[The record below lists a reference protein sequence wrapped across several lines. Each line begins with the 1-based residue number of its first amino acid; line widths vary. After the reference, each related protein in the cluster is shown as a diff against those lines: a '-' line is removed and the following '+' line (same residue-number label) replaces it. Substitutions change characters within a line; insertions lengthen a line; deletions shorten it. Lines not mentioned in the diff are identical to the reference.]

1 MPFEMHGRRLVSF
14 LEIFLLRRRNCIK
27 GNSMCSSSA
36 VVSVHSC
43 LTPVVLPYGGVAV
56 EVSNAQEDVLL
67 TSLTFSCKKQTI

>member
-14 LEIFLLRRRNCIK
+14 LEIFLLRRCNCIK

-67 TSLTFSCKKQTI
+67 TPLTFGCIK

>member
-1 MPFEMHGRRLVSF
+1 
-14 LEIFLLRRRNCIK
+14 
-27 GNSMCSSSA
+27 MCSSSA

-67 TSLTFSCKKQTI
+67 TPLTFGCIK